1 MAVNTEWLSQR
12 LEQFNIPQAA
22 AQGLSLLLFLA
33 AISIFAV
40 ILTSIVRRTLLRA
53 VIGWIEKKRYR
64 WGEPLLRNRF
74 FDRLIYFVPLA
85 VFAVAIDSMMERGT
99 SSYLLANRLVTAGF
113 VIVAIVSTGSLLSS
127 IMEIDLLFRKTRRS
141 ILQGY
146 VDALKIVT
154 YVLGAI
160 FIISIFTG
168 KSPWGILSVLGGLTA
183 VTMLVFKD
191 SILGFV
197 ASVQLGASDLVR
209 IGDWIE
215 MPQYGADGD
224 VISMSIHTVKV
235 QNFDK
240 TISTIPTYALVSSS
254 FKNWRG
260 MQESKGRRIKRPLY
274 IDLHSIRFCDAD
286 LLGKLSRI
294 EILKDYIQ
302 KKEREIEE
310 YNAAHLDHA
319 RTVLNGRRQTNIGI
333 FRAYITAYLKN
344 NPNIQQDMT
353 FLVRQLPPTDHG
365 LPIEIYVFSRD
376 QVWANYEAIQADI
389 FDHLLAAAVEFELR
403 VFQIPS
409 GFDLRSLATGLQ
421 SPGLPERHH

>member
-160 FIISIFTG
+160 FIISIF
-168 KSPWGILSVLGGLTA
+168 
-183 VTMLVFKD
+183 
-191 SILGFV
+191 
-197 ASVQLGASDLVR
+197 
-209 IGDWIE
+209 
-215 MPQYGADGD
+215 
-224 VISMSIHTVKV
+224 
-235 QNFDK
+235 
-240 TISTIPTYALVSSS
+240 
-254 FKNWRG
+254 
-260 MQESKGRRIKRPLY
+260 
-274 IDLHSIRFCDAD
+274 
-286 LLGKLSRI
+286 
-294 EILKDYIQ
+294 
-302 KKEREIEE
+302 
-310 YNAAHLDHA
+310 
-319 RTVLNGRRQTNIGI
+319 
-333 FRAYITAYLKN
+333 
-344 NPNIQQDMT
+344 
-353 FLVRQLPPTDHG
+353 
-365 LPIEIYVFSRD
+365 
-376 QVWANYEAIQADI
+376 
-389 FDHLLAAAVEFELR
+389 
-403 VFQIPS
+403 
-409 GFDLRSLATGLQ
+409 
-421 SPGLPERHH
+421 

>member
-1 MAVNTEWLSQR
+1 MPMNTEWLTRQ
-12 LEQFNIPQAA
+12 LEQFNIPLAA
-22 AQGLSLLLFLA
+22 AQGLSLLLFLVAITTFA
-33 AISIFAV
+33 A

-64 WGEPLLRNRF
+64 WGEPLLRNQF
-74 FDRLIYFVPLA
+74 FGRLIWFVPLA
-85 VFAVAIDSMMERGT
+85 VFAVATDSMLERGT
-99 SSYLLANRLVTAGF
+99 SSYLLANRLITAGF
-113 VIVAIVSTGSLLSS
+113 VVVAILSTSSLLTSL
-127 IMEIDLLFRKTRRS
+127 MEIDRLFRKTRRS

-146 VDALKIVT
+146 VDAVKIVT
-154 YVLGAI
+154 YVLGTI

-168 KSPWGILSVLGGLTA
+168 KSPWGILSILGGLTA

-197 ASVQLGASDLVR
+197 ASIQLGASDLVR

-224 VISMSIHTVKV
+224 VISISIHTVKV

-240 TISTIPTYALVSSS
+240 TISTIPTYALVSTS

-260 MQESKGRRIKRPLY
+260 MKESKGRRIKRPLY
-274 IDLHSIRFCDAD
+274 IDLHSIRFCDEK
-286 LLGKLSRI
+286 LLTKLSRI
-294 EILKDYIQ
+294 EILKDYI
-302 KKEREIEE
+302 KDKEQEISEH
-310 YNAAHLDHA
+310 NTAHLDHE

-344 NPNIQQDMT
+344 NPNIELNMT

-376 QVWANYEAIQADI
+376 QIWANYEGIQADI
-389 FDHLLAAAVEFELR
+389 FDHLLAAAPEFDLR

-409 GFDLRSLATGLQ
+409 GFDLRSLTSGLN
-421 SPGLPERHH
+421 SPKAS